1 MAHKSGRLAFI
12 YLFARPSRAAR
23 VARLLG
29 EEKRR
34 ERVRSLRVRW
44 GRMGWERGSSI
55 PAPGLLFSLPP
66 QHCRFPPSPVGPS
79 RRGGGTGGAEKH
91 RGSGSSPE
99 GAHGGQRPPPLRLR
113 LKVQPPESHGGG
125 GGSSPVAPQC
135 PIPPGCRAVPRG
147 RRIAAE
153 KGRPRRTSG
162 NIVRAAPLR
171 KFFTLHVSLIAGLGF
186 LGKGGG
192 GQEGGRPQAR
202 GGGGK
207 GGHSCRE
214 RPGPRGWPH
223 GASFWGWGPRGS
235 LLQAG
240 ILREPPCP
248 SRRGNAGTAL
258 QGAPDKQPPCT
269 SASGLRSLW
278 ERARGCPDLPSSYP
292 GPRGATRVSAR
303 PGNAS

>member
-34 ERVRSLRVRW
+34 ERVRSLRMRW

-125 GGSSPVAPQC
+125 GGGRAPSPRSAPSRRAAG
-135 PIPPGCRAVPRG
+135 PFPGEGGP
-147 RRIAAE
+147 
-153 KGRPRRTSG
+153 RPRRDGPAAHLGTSLG
-162 NIVRAAPLR
+162 LPRSGS
-171 KFFTLHVSLIAGLGF
+171 FSHFTSH
-186 LGKGGG
+186 
-192 GQEGGRPQAR
+192 
-202 GGGGK
+202 
-207 GGHSCRE
+207 
-214 RPGPRGWPH
+214 
-223 GASFWGWGPRGS
+223 
-235 LLQAG
+235 
-240 ILREPPCP
+240 
-248 SRRGNAGTAL
+248 
-258 QGAPDKQPPCT
+258 
-269 SASGLRSLW
+269 
-278 ERARGCPDLPSSYP
+278 
-292 GPRGATRVSAR
+292 
-303 PGNAS
+303 